1 MNQNALRELDIGL
14 EKQTKGQKLMQG
26 RFKERRRKDNKE
38 EQDQG
43 VKKDK
48 NILYFL
54 RPNELTVEITFKK
67 ELVLK

>member
-1 MNQNALRELDIGL
+1 
-14 EKQTKGQKLMQG
+14 MQG

-48 NILYFL
+48 NILSFL